1 MCHYI
6 NFWLRLQRI
15 LPFISAGHKKTC
27 GGKPGEAGRGD
38 FCTEGDGP
46 RPESELVRHGHFF
59 ERYAEKELAC
69 CLLFCYD
76 THIRFSSLEALAEQI
91 QGGIKMRKRV
101 IAVLLAIVLCAGF
114 LPAVALAAGRDTSLE
129 ETLAADL
136 KQLGLFQG
144 VSDTDFALGRAPNR
158 TEALVMLIRILGKES
173 EALNGSWK
181 HPFTDVP
188 SWADKYVGYA
198 YQEGL
203 TSGVSNTLFDADS
216 TASSYMYLTFVL
228 RALGYS
234 DTNGLDFTWDN
245 PYGLASE
252 AGVLPKGTNTVDFWR
267 ADVVRVSYAALAAKM
282 KGSDKALCVKLIEAG
297 VFTQE
302 QYNKIYDPDVL
313 QGSGSGE
320 QPTQQK
326 ALTAEQ
332 IADVCAPA
340 VFYVGIYGLNGEL
353 AGSGSGFFISSDGLA
368 VTNFHVAANSSQ
380 LVISTTDGKTYSDV
394 KIIDSDIAN
403 DLALLKVGGSGFPY
417 LELASSPEVVQ
428 GQKVYAI
435 GSPLGLE
442 NTMSEGI
449 ISNPSRTLDGTKY
462 IQISVPIDHG
472 SSGGALIN
480 ESGKV
485 IGVTTAG
492 LESTG
497 DLNLAIPS
505 SCINLLDQSSDA
517 DFVLW
522 QRDFYPGFEHAY
534 DFGAFSGVKL
544 LSAVQTPLGY
554 FVEYDANDFH
564 RVGEDTEGDRYADTI
579 FLYRQALLNEG
590 FVQTQKVEECFG
602 QFDTSTELV
611 YFMSDLD
618 KMIIT
623 VIAEYIPQY
632 YAEVPALPDFGW
644 YIGTVSNE
652 AYEID
657 RSLTYSYKIS
667 NYFSSYNDFLDVLAL
682 YFELLE
688 DEGFTCVYS
697 EADTALFEGNGLS
710 VVFIVDETM
719 TFYVD
724 AAPLY

>member
-1 MCHYI
+1 
-6 NFWLRLQRI
+6 
-15 LPFISAGHKKTC
+15 
-27 GGKPGEAGRGD
+27 
-38 FCTEGDGP
+38 
-46 RPESELVRHGHFF
+46 
-59 ERYAEKELAC
+59 
-69 CLLFCYD
+69 
-76 THIRFSSLEALAEQI
+76 
-91 QGGIKMRKRV
+91 MRKRV
-101 IAVLLAIVLCAGF
+101 ISVLLAIVLCVGF
-114 LPAVALAAGRDTSLE
+114 LQAVASAAGRDTSFE

-173 EALNGSWK
+173 EALNGSWI

-203 TSGVSNTLFDADS
+203 TSGVSNTQFDADS

-245 PYGLASE
+245 SYGLASE
-252 AGVLPKGTNTVDFWR
+252 VGVLPKGTNTVDFWR

-282 KGSDKALCVKLIEAG
+282 KGSDKALYVKLIEAG

-320 QPTQQK
+320 QETGQK
-326 ALTAEQ
+326 TLTAEQ
-332 IADVCAPA
+332 IAAACAPA
-340 VFYVGIYGLNGEL
+340 VFYVEIYSLNGEL

-368 VTNFHVAANSSQ
+368 VTNFHVAANSSH

-394 KIIDSDIAN
+394 KIISSNFPN

-417 LELASSPEVVQ
+417 LELADSSNVIQ

-435 GSPLGLE
+435 GSPRGLE

-449 ISNPSRTLDGTKY
+449 ISNPSRTLSGRKY

-497 DLNLAIPS
+497 NLNLAIPS
-505 SCINLLDQSSDA
+505 NCIDLLDKSSNS

-522 QRDFYPGFEHAY
+522 RRDFYPGLEHAY

-544 LSAVQTPLGY
+544 LSQAITPLGY
-554 FVEYDANDFH
+554 SMVYDAHDFH

-579 FLYRQALLNEG
+579 FLYRQALLDEG
-590 FVQTQKVEECFG
+590 FVQTKQVEDFFG
-602 QFDTSTELV
+602 QFDTSTESV

-618 KMIIT
+618 KWIIT
-623 VIAEYIPQY
+623 VIAERIPQY

-644 YIGTVSNE
+644 YIGTVSDK
-652 AYEID
+652 AYAID
-657 RSLTYSYKIS
+657 RSLMYRYRIS
-667 NYFSSYNDFLDVLAL
+667 DYFSSYNDFLYVLTL

-688 DEGFTCVYS
+688 DEGFTCVHS
-697 EADTALFEGNGLS
+697 EADAALFEGNGLS
-710 VVFIVDETM
+710 VGFIVDETM
-719 TFYVD
+719 TFFVD